1 MKNIKENKIISRLI
15 FYFLG
20 LFVLTMGIAFS
31 IKANLGVSPVSAV
44 PYAAT
49 CVWGV
54 EIGIATMIFQAVLVV
69 IQILLLRKNYKWIN
83 CLQILVGIL
92 FGLLTSLSVYLMGFL
107 PAASERWIQA
117 LYLIASLVL
126 MSFGIFFYVNA
137 NIMHLPIEGL
147 TTTIAKLIN
156 KKFHN
161 VKIVVDCAMVIIAG
175 AICLICIHGF
185 GSIGIG
191 TVVLAVL
198 LGIFVGIWGRIM
210 RKVKEKFLIP
220 VVSEQN
226 ETEDVHSTEK
236 KTENVSA

>member
-1 MKNIKENKIISRLI
+1 MKNAKENKIISRLI
-15 FYFLG
+15 CYFLG
-20 LFVLTMGIAFS
+20 LFVLTLGIAFS
-31 IKANLGVSPVSAV
+31 IKADLGVSPVSAV

-54 EIGIATMIFQAVLVV
+54 EIGVATMIFQALLVL
-69 IQILLLRKNYKWIN
+69 IQIILLRKNYKWIN

-92 FGLLTSLSVYLMGFL
+92 FGLLTSLSVYIMGFL
-107 PAASERWIQA
+107 PAASEWWIQT
-117 LYLIASLVL
+117 LYLFASLVL
-126 MSFGIFFYVNA
+126 MSLGIFFYVNA

-147 TTTIAKLIN
+147 TTTISKLMN

-161 VKIVVDCAMVIIAG
+161 VKIVVDCAMVVIAG

-198 LGIFVGIWGRIM
+198 LGVFVGIWGRIM
-210 RKVKEKFLIP
+210 RKVKEKLLIP
-220 VVSEQN
+220 VVHEEKQI
-226 ETEDVHSTEK
+226 EEVHSTNDESQN
-236 KTENVSA
+236 TSA